1 MLLDRPIFGAG
12 LSGFKELYSQQYFTC
27 DAEPLEYPH
36 NWVLN
41 FWTETGLLGLV
52 AFLWILW
59 RYFKNVNGYM
69 ATRLHGRE
77 EVAKKPSSHLAMQPF
92 FLAAM
97 VYWLIHGLVDVP
109 YFKNDLALE
118 FWVIVG
124 LVDTLRYYE
133 RGS

>member
-1 MLLDRPIFGAG
+1 MLLDRPVFGAG

-36 NWVLN
+36 NWVLD

-59 RYFKNVNGYM
+59 RYFRIINCYMVKLLNGW
-69 ATRLHGRE
+69 G
-77 EVAKKPSSHLAMQPF
+77 VAFA
-92 FLAAM
+92 AAM

-109 YFKNDLALE
+109 YFKNDLSLE
-118 FWVIVG
+118 FFVIVG
-124 LVDTLRYYE
+124 LAETL
-133 RGS
+133 GVTF